1 MGLSVSAEEI
11 IKDRK
16 ILKREAFLNLSWN
29 SYLMSKVFV
38 QFMISA
44 IQALTFVI
52 IGNSITGVKEM
63 WFQYWLVLFSC
74 WTSANILGLVIS
86 DSFKAVVTIYII
98 IPFLVIPQIMLSGII
113 VKYDKLNPDISSPVS
128 IPFYGEILTARW
140 GYEALA
146 VEQFVHNKYEDQFYD
161 YDKIKSQA
169 QFIKTYWISSEINP
183 RLDIIAN
190 NLTMAEK
197 DPDYVDQISLVRNE
211 IKKQTRL
218 LPSVKFEYPDLLT
231 PEKITPEVIDAAK
244 KYTDQLKTYYNQ
256 AYNWANAKKEGLIAQ
271 LESNDR
277 DAVNR
282 LKREYFNDKLEEF
295 VINRNDS
302 KKIIA
307 LNGKLYQKIDPVYM
321 DPDNKF
327 IKAHFYA
334 PRKQIFGQYIDTF
347 VVNVIVIWFITIL
360 FYIALYFRLLKK
372 LLESGAALLGKSKKG
387 SE

>member
-1 MGLSVSAEEI
+1 M
-11 IKDRK
+11 
-16 ILKREAFLNLSWN
+16 
-29 SYLMSKVFV
+29 
-38 QFMISA
+38 
-44 IQALTFVI
+44 
-52 IGNSITGVKEM
+52 
-63 WFQYWLVLFSC
+63 
-74 WTSANILGLVIS
+74 
-86 DSFKAVVTIYII
+86 
-98 IPFLVIPQIMLSGII
+98 
-113 VKYDKLNPDISSPVS
+113 
-128 IPFYGEILTARW
+128 TARW

-218 LPSVKFEYPDLLT
+218 LPSVKFEYADMLT
-231 PEKITPEVIDAAK
+231 PEKITTEVIDEAK

-307 LNGKLYQKIDPVYM
+307 LKGKLYQKIDPVYM
-321 DPDNKF
+321 DPDYKF